1 MEALTVSAL
10 LDLQHTVAASLFA
23 AKQYPWEVL
32 DEIGD
37 FLRALGEKLDPAV
50 FEERLP
56 GVWVARDAVV
66 APTAYLAAPCIIDR
80 QAEIRHCAFIRG
92 NALVGKQAVVGNS
105 TELKNVLLFDRVQVP
120 HYNYVGDS
128 VLGYHAHMGAGAVT
142 SNVKGDGSPVTV
154 HAEGE
159 TLPTGRKKFGAI
171 LGDGAEIGCNAV
183 LNPGTVIGRGTR
195 VYPLSMVRG
204 FVPSGRIWK
213 TGGEIAVLR

>member
-10 LDLQHTVAASLFA
+10 LDLQHTAAASLFA

-37 FLRALGEKLDPAV
+37 FLRALGAKLDPAV

-66 APTAYLAAPCIIDR
+66 APTACLTAPCIIDR
-80 QAEIRHCAFIRG
+80 QAEVRHCAFLRG

-154 HAEGE
+154 HAGDEA
-159 TLPTGRKKFGAI
+159 LPTGRKKFGAI